1 MNPSATLPAPI
12 PASPLMTAQEFLRIH
27 GDDSGVELVK
37 GRVVRCP
44 MPGAQ
49 HGEVCGK
56 ANYHLTHFTIA
67 HWQDTPAFGG
77 QKVDVDPPSQ
87 WLSC

>member
-56 ANYHLTHFTIA
+56 ANYHLTHFTMENPIA
-67 HWQDTPAFGG
+67 GPMS
-77 QKVDVDPPSQ
+77 P
-87 WLSC
+87 